1 MNLERYRRQ
10 ILVEKLGEKGQN
22 TLFKKHVV
30 IIGGGGLGST
40 SANILV
46 RAGIGSIDIIDND
59 AVDVTNLHRT
69 SIFSE
74 EDIGKCKS
82 LVLEKKL
89 QKINSNVV
97 IKGINRK
104 ITQKNIETT
113 ISHSDIVLDGTDN
126 MEARFLINEAAIKN
140 KIPWIYAGVHS
151 TTGMVM
157 GIIPRKTPCLTC
169 ISHNFSDKRI
179 GEIPVFANLPLTI
192 ASIQCTETVKFL
204 LENKVSGLIIYD
216 IWKQHFEH
224 LDIKR
229 NPTCPCCANNQ
240 FKFL

>member
-10 ILVEKLGEKGQN
+10 ILVEKLGKEGQN

-46 RAGIGSIDIIDND
+46 RAGIGSINIIDND
-59 AVDVTNLHRT
+59 IVDITNLHRT
-69 SIFSE
+69 SLFNE
-74 EDIGKCKS
+74 EDIGQCKS
-82 LVLEKKL
+82 HILEKKL
-89 QKINSNVV
+89 QIINSNVNV
-97 IKGINRK
+97 KGIKRN
-104 ITQKNIETT
+104 ITDKTIEST
-113 ISHSDIVLDGTDN
+113 IANADLILDGTDN
-126 MEARFLINEAAIKN
+126 METRFLINEAAVKHN
-140 KIPWIYAGVHS
+140 IPWIYGGVHT

-169 ISHNFSDKRI
+169 ISHNFSDTRI

-192 ASIQCTETVKFL
+192 ASIQCTEAVKLL

-216 IWKQHFEH
+216 IWTQQFEH

-229 NPTCPCCANNQ
+229 NPTCPCCEHNQ